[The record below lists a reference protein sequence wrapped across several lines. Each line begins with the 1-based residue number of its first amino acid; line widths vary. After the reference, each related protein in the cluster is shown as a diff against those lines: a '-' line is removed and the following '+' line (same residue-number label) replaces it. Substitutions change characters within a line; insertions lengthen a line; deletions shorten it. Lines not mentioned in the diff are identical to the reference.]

1 MASFAFSLSN
11 NHTIV
16 AWIYAQDKPYPDVF
30 KMFYDIPFARKFI
43 PSTTGSP
50 YTVTKAF
57 ESVLGDPIPY
67 KWVAA
72 FLAGISHTEIAV
84 VDA

>member
-67 KWVAA
+67 K
-72 FLAGISHTEIAV
+72 
-84 VDA
+84 